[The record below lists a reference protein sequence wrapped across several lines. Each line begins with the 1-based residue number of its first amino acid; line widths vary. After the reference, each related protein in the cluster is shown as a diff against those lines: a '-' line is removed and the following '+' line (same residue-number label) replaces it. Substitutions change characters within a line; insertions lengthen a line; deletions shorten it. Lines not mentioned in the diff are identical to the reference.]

1 MLRRRALVAAAPAL
15 LAGCGLVARRDR
27 GVATPSPVRPGE
39 ARSAV
44 GTLTDTQY
52 QWARTAWRYLE
63 NNTDYQS
70 GLVNG
75 MDRTPTLTM
84 ANAGD
89 AIAATL
95 AAHELKIID
104 THEFDLRLSR
114 LLGFLATMDLS
125 QGKLPNKVY
134 NAVSGKMVSFEN
146 RQDDIGWSAGD
157 IGRALLW
164 LRIAGRRH
172 PRFQEYADK
181 VVLRWTFCDA
191 LDACGTLRGMA
202 RANGQ
207 VHTYQEGRFGYEQ
220 LAGAGYAAWGL
231 DAKGATS
238 PSPSSLSYAN
248 LDAVRLPYDARD
260 PRTSGAQAPVLTS
273 PFVLSG
279 IEYGWQAADGS
290 SALRDAARAVYAV
303 QEARWR
309 RERQLTARTDFQLRE
324 APYVVL
330 DSVFASGYA
339 WNTIGTDGKEH
350 ERLAM
355 VSVRAA
361 FGMWALWPT
370 DYTAAL
376 SEGVRWL
383 YDADRGWFEG
393 RYEQGGAPNT
403 TITLATNAQV
413 LEALWFKA
421 SGAPLFGAGP
431 ANPGFFEVRTGDPFG
446 KLGRCW
452 PGEPRPD
459 GPACRGAT

>member
-1 MLRRRALVAAAPAL
+1 VLTRRALVAGTPAL
-15 LAGCGLVARRDR
+15 LAGCGVVARRDR
-27 GVATPSPVRPGE
+27 AASSARPGE
-39 ARSAV
+39 VASAV
-44 GTLTDTQY
+44 PALSDTQY

-63 NNTDYQS
+63 NNTDYDS

-75 MDRTPTLTM
+75 MDRTPTFTM

-95 AAHELKIID
+95 AAHELKLIAA
-104 THEFDLRLSR
+104 HEFDLRLSR

-134 NAVSGKMVSFEN
+134 NSASGRMVGFEN
-146 RQDDIGWSAGD
+146 RPDDIGWSAVD

-172 PRFQEYADK
+172 PRFQEYTDK
-181 VVLRWTFCDA
+181 AVLRWTFCDA
-191 LDACGTLRGMA
+191 LDACGALRGMA

-220 LAGAGYAAWGL
+220 LAAAGYAAWGF
-231 DAKGATS
+231 DARGAAT
-238 PSPSSLSYAN
+238 PAIAYAN
-248 LDAVRLPYDARD
+248 VEGQRLPHDSRD
-260 PRTSGAQAPVLTS
+260 PRTSGAQAPLLTM

-279 IEYGWQAADGS
+279 LEYGWQAADGS
-290 SALRDAARAVYAV
+290 SPLRDAARTVYAV
-303 QEARWR
+303 QESRWR

-324 APYVVL
+324 APWVVL
-330 DSVFASGYA
+330 DSVWASGYA
-339 WNTIGTDGKEH
+339 WNTIASDGKEH
-350 ERLAM
+350 ERLAL

-361 FGMWALWPT
+361 FGLWALWPT
-370 DYTAAL
+370 DYTQAL
-376 SEGVRWL
+376 IEGVRWL

-421 SGAPLFGAGP
+421 AGAPLFGTEP
-431 ANPGFFEVRTGDPFG
+431 AKPGLFEATTGDPFQR
-446 KLGRCW
+446 LGRCW
-452 PGEPRPD
+452 PGEGRPD
-459 GPACRGAT
+459 GVVCGAKT